1 MKNTSLLTD
10 LFMNWDL
17 EALKEYYDYLL
28 QKENKNT
35 PELNALPVVA
45 TIITLKSKE
54 NGNV

>member
-17 EALKEYYDYLL
+17 AALKEYYDYLL
-28 QKENKNT
+28 QKEDKNT

-45 TIITLKSKE
+45 LMITLKSKE